1 MSRRVMIRS
10 LPPMMVMQ
18 SLCCVEMQAVLMFR
32 YFHEAARYE
41 VASFQ
46 MHLKDFIWFK
56 IFQKLVKF

>member
-1 MSRRVMIRS
+1 
-10 LPPMMVMQ
+10 MMVMQ

-41 VASFQ
+41 VVSFQ

-56 IFQKLVKF
+56 IIQKLVKF